1 MTAQDATRITDGAH
15 KQKNWKK
22 KNEGKKKITES
33 KPKTKPKPKS
43 LGAKPIKA
51 GQHVSG
57 ILCPLSR
64 FKVISYD

>member
-1 MTAQDATRITDGAH
+1 M
-15 KQKNWKK
+15 
-22 KNEGKKKITES
+22 EGKKKITKS

-64 FKVISYD
+64 FKVISYDYPKLVDLIASKS